1 MQKKRIKSGLAV
13 TEQHLQLV
21 DDNLRKAKVKSRND
35 FVEKAIEYYAG
46 CLNAEQNREYMG
58 GVLSADLEKLF
69 SKFGRT
75 FSTNQ
80 YKLSVQVAV
89 LCHLI
94 AGQYGYNSEKL
105 KNLMELCAEE
115 VKALD
120 SVPNFGKILKIV
132 NEEKWG
138 QGGTDY

>member
-1 MQKKRIKSGLAV
+1 
-13 TEQHLQLV
+13 
-21 DDNLRKAKVKSRND
+21 
-35 FVEKAIEYYAG
+35 
-46 CLNAEQNREYMG
+46 MG
-58 GVLSADLEKLF
+58 GVLSSDLEKLF

-89 LCHLI
+89 LCHLV

-120 SVPNFGKILKIV
+120 SVPNFGKILKTV
-132 NEEKWG
+132 SEESWY
-138 QGGTDY
+138 QNDANY